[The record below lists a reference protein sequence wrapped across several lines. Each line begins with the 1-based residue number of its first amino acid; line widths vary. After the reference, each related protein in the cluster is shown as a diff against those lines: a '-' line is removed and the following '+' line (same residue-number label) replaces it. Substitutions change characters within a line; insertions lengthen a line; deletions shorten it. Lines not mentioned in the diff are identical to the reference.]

1 MKSIKL
7 ISLLFIITSLQ
18 GCAGLFIAGA
28 ATTAMVITDQRS
40 TKLILKEK
48 DLEFKITGIT
58 NKEPYRFN
66 TRISANVYNGRT
78 LLIGQA
84 KTENL
89 KQKLAQQVQAMD
101 GVKVLY
107 NKIEV
112 REPLTFT
119 EVNNDIWITTK
130 VKSSLLTESELNSIN
145 IKVITENG
153 YVYLIGFVTPEQSDI
168 ATEVARNIKGVKG
181 VVRAF
186 DYSE

>member
-1 MKSIKL
+1 MKLIKL
-7 ISLLFIITSLQ
+7 TSLLFVVLSLQ

-28 ATTAMVITDQRS
+28 ATTAVIITDERS
-40 TKLILKEK
+40 PSLMLKEK
-48 DLEFKITGIT
+48 DLEFEITGLA

-84 KTENL
+84 KTDAL
-89 KQKLAQQVQAMD
+89 KQQLNDQIQALD

-119 EVNNDIWITTK
+119 EINNDTWITTK
-130 VKSSLLTESELNSIN
+130 VKSALLTESELNSIN
-145 IKVITENG
+145 IKVITENSH
-153 YVYLIGFVTPEQSDI
+153 VYLIGLVTPEQGDI
-168 ATEVARNIKGVKG
+168 ATNVARNIKGVKS
-181 VVRAF
+181 VVKAF
-186 DYSE
+186 DYGE